1 MMPTIAVILTAGKQR
16 DRWRSEM
23 MPEVGGNCVK
33 YTKNE
38 VAHSCASFNANVKVH
53 LKI

>member
-1 MMPTIAVILTAGKQR
+1 MMPTIAVILTAGKQC